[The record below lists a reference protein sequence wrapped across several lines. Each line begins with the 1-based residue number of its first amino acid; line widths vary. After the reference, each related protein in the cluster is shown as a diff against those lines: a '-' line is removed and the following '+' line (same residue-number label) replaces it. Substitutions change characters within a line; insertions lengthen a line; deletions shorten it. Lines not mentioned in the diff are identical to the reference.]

1 MWVAGTSECEKIRN
15 RKNTPPDNIAFA
27 ETLNTQFRRND
38 FIFKL
43 ITTLLLVF
51 MVTSW
56 FPRCFFSSPL
66 RINIT
71 VGDIFQT

>member
-43 ITTLLLVF
+43 ITTLLLVYGDLVVSTLF
-51 MVTSW
+51 
-56 FPRCFFSSPL
+56 FFFSSS
-66 RINIT
+66 
-71 VGDIFQT
+71 D